1 MIKSII
7 IFGGSG
13 LIGQEIIR
21 YLQEFNLNILNADL
35 KKSNNKN
42 VNFLKCDVTKKKE
55 IIKTKNYFIKKFGN
69 IDGII
74 NCFYPR
80 SKNFGKHFEK
90 ISKKD
95 FINSIDIHLGSFFEI
110 NQIFCLYFKKRKKGK
125 IINFCSI
132 YANYIPRFEIYKK
145 VKFTMPLQ
153 YMISKNAIVQT
164 TKYLAK
170 KYIKDNIN
178 INCISPGGIFD
189 NHDKKFVS
197 EYSRYTSSSKMLDKK
212 DLNSTVKY
220 LLDKDLK
227 MTGQNLIIDE
237 GFTL

>member
-1 MIKSII
+1 MIKNII
-7 IFGGSG
+7 IFGGTG

-21 YLQEFNLNILNADL
+21 YLQDFNLNILNADL
-35 KKSNNKN
+35 RKSKNKN
-42 VNFLKCDVTKKKE
+42 VDFLICDVTKKKE
-55 IIKTKNYFIKKFGN
+55 IIKTKNYFIKRFGE

-80 SKNFGKHFEK
+80 PKNFSKHFEK
-90 ISKKD
+90 INKKD
-95 FINSIDIHLGSFFEI
+95 FINSINIHLGSFFEI

-145 VKFTMPLQ
+145 EKFTMPLQ

-170 KYIKDNIN
+170 KYLKEKIN

-189 NHDKKFVS
+189 DHDKKFVS
-197 EYSRYTSSSKMLDKK
+197 KYSQYTSSSKMLDRK
-212 DLNSTVKY
+212 DLNTTVKY
-220 LLDKDLK
+220 LLEENLK
-227 MTGQNLIIDE
+227 MTGQNLILDE